1 MVYRTKFIVMNRIKD
16 IHVRFVP
23 PVYEPLTGAVVE
35 NIDGS
40 EVVITYRDVSFFFD
54 QSRLEKLGH
63 QNVVDFLSR
72 LDARANELPKDV
84 SAHDVKEFIKPRYV
98 NSAADIQSWSKFLME
113 RSDEIRR
120 LSKERAEK
128 ASATEAHRRIDE
140 FINALLNKAKE

>member
-1 MVYRTKFIVMNRIKD
+1 MNRIKD

-40 EVVITYRDVSFFFD
+40 EVVMTYRDVSFFFD

-63 QNVVDFLSR
+63 QNVIDFLSR
-72 LDARANELPKDV
+72 LDARFNDLPKDV
-84 SAHDVKEFIKPRYV
+84 TTHDVKEYIKPRYL

-113 RSDEIRR
+113 RADDIRR
-120 LSKERAEK
+120 TAKERAEQ
-128 ASATEAHRRIDE
+128 ASATEASKRIDE
-140 FINALLNKAKE
+140 FINALLNKAKQND